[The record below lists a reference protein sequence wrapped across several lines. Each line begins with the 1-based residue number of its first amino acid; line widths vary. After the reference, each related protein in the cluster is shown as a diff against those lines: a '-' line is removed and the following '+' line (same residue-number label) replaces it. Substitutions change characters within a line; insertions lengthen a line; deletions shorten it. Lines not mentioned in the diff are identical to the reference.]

1 MYVMYV
7 VCVLCS
13 PLNLMDEVAHQL
25 VNSSSSLEPAQPKND
40 VSVVVCEHAARA
52 LLGTFLPRLSLTLA
66 RDSA

>member
-1 MYVMYV
+1 
-7 VCVLCS
+7 
-13 PLNLMDEVAHQL
+13 MDEVAHQL